1 MLMLID
7 TPDPR
12 HGDGSHPP
20 RGRERRLLAGG
31 MACLVFAHFFP
42 VVGALLLAGSGLAML
57 VVGLYVIDDEPT
69 QD

>member
-12 HGDGSHPP
+12 YGDGP
-20 RGRERRLLAGG
+20 RPSRRERRMLAGG
-31 MACLVFAHFFP
+31 MTCLVAAHFFP
-42 VVGALLLAGSGLAML
+42 VVGALLLAGSGLALL
-57 VVGLYVIDDEPT
+57 VVGLYVVDDEPT